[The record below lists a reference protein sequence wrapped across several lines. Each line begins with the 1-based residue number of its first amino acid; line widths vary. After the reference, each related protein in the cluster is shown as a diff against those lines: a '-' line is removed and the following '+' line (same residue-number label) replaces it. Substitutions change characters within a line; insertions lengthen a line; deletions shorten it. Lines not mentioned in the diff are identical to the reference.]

1 MTARH
6 ALPLALALS
15 VFALPALASDD
26 DRAAPMSRDWSTR
39 AEVTDAARGGADAS
53 AAMRSDDRSW
63 KVERDE
69 DEDRDHDRAER
80 GAAGGGGGGGGQP
93 RRWVPAAP
101 PGKGKRRGPTGGRLP
116 FRPLEEAQILLF
128 SLAMSST
135 CSTSF
140 SK

>member
-26 DRAAPMSRDWSTR
+26 DRAAPMSRDWSAR

-80 GAAGGGGGGGGQP
+80 DEDHDNDRAGRGEDRDDD
-93 RRWVPAAP
+93 RR
-101 PGKGKRRGPTGGRLP
+101 
-116 FRPLEEAQILLF
+116 
-128 SLAMSST
+128 S
-135 CSTSF
+135 
-140 SK
+140 

>member
-26 DRAAPMSRDWSTR
+26 DRAAPMSRDWSAR
-39 AEVTDAARGGADAS
+39 AEVTDAARNGADAS
-53 AAMRSDDRSW
+53 TAMRSDDRFW

-80 GAAGGGGGGGGQP
+80 GDDHDDDRADRGGNYDNDRAEDRDDD
-93 RRWVPAAP
+93 RR
-101 PGKGKRRGPTGGRLP
+101 
-116 FRPLEEAQILLF
+116 
-128 SLAMSST
+128 S
-135 CSTSF
+135 
-140 SK
+140 